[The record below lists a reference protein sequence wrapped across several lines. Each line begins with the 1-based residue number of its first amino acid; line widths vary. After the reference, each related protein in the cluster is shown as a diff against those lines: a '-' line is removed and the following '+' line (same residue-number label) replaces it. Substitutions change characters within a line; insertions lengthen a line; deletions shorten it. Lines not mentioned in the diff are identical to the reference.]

1 MPVQCHVFA
10 QRNPAVENSYR
21 GVHNLSDQIDIGE
34 FDINGIG
41 VGVGIAEEVEVVVF
55 PFPGEG
61 VAAAV
66 YLEVAATV
74 YGRVVV
80 ATSRGYRDVGAQRDE
95 CRGVGRGAARLQGVE
110 QGVVCGDGD
119 TFRHGLRYRIVLAA
133 RSKDYCC
140 T

>member
-10 QRNPAVENSYR
+10 QRNPAVVNTYR
-21 GVHNLSDQIDIGE
+21 GVHTLSDQIDIGE

-41 VGVGIAEEVEVVVF
+41 VGAGIAEEVEVVAF

-66 YLEVAATV
+66 YLEVAAAV

-80 ATSRGYRDVGAQRDE
+80 VTSRGYRDVAAQRDE
-95 CRGVGRGAARLQGVE
+95 CRGVGRGAARLQGGE
-110 QGVVCGDGD
+110 QGFVGGDGD

>member
-1 MPVQCHVFA
+1 M
-10 QRNPAVENSYR
+10 
-21 GVHNLSDQIDIGE
+21 LDQIDIGE

-41 VGVGIAEEVEVVVF
+41 IGAEIAEEVVVVAVF
-55 PFPGEG
+55 PSHG

-66 YLEVAATV
+66 YLEVAAAV
-74 YGRVVV
+74 YGRGVVV
-80 ATSRGYRDVGAQRDE
+80 TSRGYRDVAAQRDE
-95 CRGVGRGAARLQGVE
+95 CRSVGRGAARLQGVE
-110 QGVVCGDGD
+110 QGVVGGDGD